1 MDNFKPIL
9 AIETSEM
16 LCSCALLLNENDFV
30 EFNIRQKNI
39 HSEKLMEMIST
50 LFNNSEIELKDV
62 GHIAISIGPG
72 SFTGL
77 RIGLSVAKGL
87 AYGADLPMVP
97 VPNFDALALQISSYL
112 EKDGTFF
119 VINKANITESY
130 VGRYQVTENYFKQI
144 EEVKL
149 VSTSELKKTIHKSD
163 NIFGNFS
170 EEDKKKIFSSPN
182 AVYVGKW
189 SYIFGKDLVTYNYDF
204 LEPNY
209 LKKFV
214 VKVKND

>member
-1 MDNFKPIL
+1 MEIIKPIL

-16 LCSCALLLNENDFV
+16 LCSCALILNKNDFI

-50 LFNNSEIELKDV
+50 LFNNSEVKLKDV
-62 GHIAISIGPG
+62 GHIAVSIGPG

-77 RIGLSVAKGL
+77 RIGLSAAKGL
-87 AYGADLPMVP
+87 AYGADLPLVP
-97 VPNFDALALQISSYL
+97 VPNFNALALQISNYL
-112 EKDGTFF
+112 ELNEKFI
-119 VINKANITESY
+119 VANKANITELY
-130 VGRYQVTENYFKQI
+130 VGQYQVTEHYFKQI

-149 VSTSELKKTIHKSD
+149 VNTKEFLDKIQKTD
-163 NIFGNFS
+163 NVFGNFS
-170 EEDKKKIFSSPN
+170 DQDKKKHSSSPN

-189 SYIFGKDLVTYNYDF
+189 SYIFGKDLVTYDYDF

-214 VKVKND
+214 VKVKK

>member
-1 MDNFKPIL
+1 MEIFKPIL

-16 LCSCALLLNENDFV
+16 LCSCALILNENDFS

-39 HSEKLMEMIST
+39 HSEKLMEMISA
-50 LFNNSEIELKDV
+50 LFNNSEVKLKDV
-62 GHIAISIGPG
+62 GHIAVSIGPG

-87 AYGADLPMVP
+87 AYGADLPLIP
-97 VPNFDALALQISSYL
+97 VPNFNALALQISSYL
-112 EKDGTFF
+112 ELNEKFI
-119 VINKANITESY
+119 VANKANITELY
-130 VGRYQVTENYFKQI
+130 VSQYQVTEHYFKQI

-149 VSTSELKKTIHKSD
+149 VNTKEFLDKIQKTD
-163 NIFGNFS
+163 NVFGNFS
-170 EEDKKKIFSSPN
+170 NQDKKKYSSSPN

-189 SYIFGKDLVTYNYDF
+189 SYIFGKDLVTYDYDF

-214 VKVKND
+214 VKVKK